1 MINFNQY
8 GAKPGV
14 ARQAG
19 LLQQQMENNSV
30 QPYVPFSQ
38 QSGLTPQVAPQDLVL
53 SAADKRKQFQQ
64 LSPADQAKYIQQLS
78 PADRL
83 KQFLQPGG
91 SK

>member
-19 LLQQQMENNSV
+19 LLQQQMESNPV

-38 QSGLTPQVAPQDLVL
+38 QSYMPFSQQSGLTQKMNPKYPKLGMLGRLMEYQENQPQQGN
-53 SAADKRKQFQQ
+53 K
-64 LSPADQAKYIQQLS
+64 
-78 PADRL
+78 
-83 KQFLQPGG
+83 
-91 SK
+91 

>member
-19 LLQQQMENNSV
+19 LLQQQMESNPV

-38 QSGLTPQVAPQDLVL
+38 QSGLTPQVAPQVAPQARVL
-53 SAADKRKQFQQ
+53 SSHLGERVFQILTGIGMDGTVLEHSQ
-64 LSPADQAKYIQQLS
+64 
-78 PADRL
+78 
-83 KQFLQPGG
+83 GG
-91 SK
+91 K

>member
-38 QSGLTPQVAPQDLVL
+38 QSGLTPQVAPQALV
-53 SAADKRKQFQQ
+53 
-64 LSPADQAKYIQQLS
+64 LSPADTLNQLIS
-78 PADRL
+78 GVMLLNRGSSSTT
-83 KQFLQPGG
+83 QSNQSGG
-91 SK
+91 GK

>member
-19 LLQQQMENNSV
+19 LLQQQMESNPV

-38 QSGLTPQVAPQDLVL
+38 QSGLTPQVAPQAQVL
-53 SAADKRKQFQQ
+53 SR
-64 LSPADQAKYIQQLS
+64 
-78 PADRL
+78 ADRL
-83 KQFLQPGG
+83 RLFRRQYVENQFAQPQGG
-91 SK
+91 K

>member
-19 LLQQQMENNSV
+19 LLQQQMESNPV

-38 QSGLTPQVAPQDLVL
+38 QSGLTPQVAPQALVL
-53 SAADKRKQFQQ
+53 SAADKLKQFQQ
-64 LSPADQAKYIQQLS
+64 LSPADKQKQFEQLSTADKIKQIQQL
-78 PADRL
+78 RGN
-83 KQFLQPGG
+83 K
-91 SK
+91 

>member
-19 LLQQQMENNSV
+19 LLQQQMENNPV

-38 QSGLTPQVAPQDLVL
+38 QSGLTPQVAPQVAPQTLVL
-53 SAADKRKQFQQ
+53 STADK
-64 LSPADQAKYIQQLS
+64 
-78 PADRL
+78 L
-83 KQFLQPGG
+83 KQFEQLSTADKVRQIQQRGN
-91 SK
+91 K

>member
-19 LLQQQMENNSV
+19 LLQQQMESNPV

-38 QSGLTPQVAPQDLVL
+38 QSGLTPQVAPQVAPKALV
-53 SAADKRKQFQQ
+53 
-64 LSPADQAKYIQQLS
+64 LSPADT
-78 PADRL
+78 L
-83 KQFLQPGG
+83 KQLISGVMWPNRGSSSTTQSNQSGG
-91 SK
+91 GK

>member
-19 LLQQQMENNSV
+19 LLQQQMESNPV

-38 QSGLTPQVAPQDLVL
+38 QSGLTPQVAPQVAPQALVL
-53 SAADKRKQFQQ
+53 STADKVKQFQRLSSADKLKQFQQ
-64 LSPADQAKYIQQLS
+64 S
-78 PADRL
+78 
-83 KQFLQPGG
+83 GG
-91 SK
+91 NK

>member
-19 LLQQQMENNSV
+19 LLQQQMESNPV

-38 QSGLTPQVAPQDLVL
+38 QSGLTPQVAPQAQVL
-53 SAADKRKQFQQ
+53 SM
-64 LSPADQAKYIQQLS
+64 
-78 PADRL
+78 ADRL
-83 KQFLQPGG
+83 RLFRRQYGENQFAQPQGG
-91 SK
+91 K

>member
-19 LLQQQMENNSV
+19 LLQQQMESNPV

-38 QSGLTPQVAPQDLVL
+38 QSGLTPQVAPQAQVL
-53 SAADKRKQFQQ
+53 SR
-64 LSPADQAKYIQQLS
+64 
-78 PADRL
+78 ADRL
-83 KQFLQPGG
+83 RLFRRQYGENQFAQPQGG
-91 SK
+91 T

>member
-19 LLQQQMENNSV
+19 LLQQQMESNPV

-38 QSGLTPQVAPQDLVL
+38 QSGLTPQVAPQAQVL
-53 SAADKRKQFQQ
+53 SR
-64 LSPADQAKYIQQLS
+64 
-78 PADRL
+78 ADRL
-83 KQFLQPGG
+83 RLFRRQYGENQFLQPQGG
-91 SK
+91 K

>member
-53 SAADKRKQFQQ
+53 STADKLKQFQPLSTADKVKQFQQ
-64 LSPADQAKYIQQLS
+64 L
-78 PADRL
+78 
-83 KQFLQPGG
+83 GG
-91 SK
+91 NK

>member
-19 LLQQQMENNSV
+19 LLQQQMESNPV

-38 QSGLTPQVAPQDLVL
+38 QSGLTPQVAPQV
-53 SAADKRKQFQQ
+53 APQAR
-64 LSPADQAKYIQQLS
+64 LSPHLGQRVFQILTGIGMDGTVLEHKPQ
-78 PADRL
+78 
-83 KQFLQPGG
+83 GG
-91 SK
+91 K

>member
-38 QSGLTPQVAPQDLVL
+38 QSGLTPQVAPQALVL
-53 SAADKRKQFQQ
+53 STADKLKQFQQLSPADKRKQFQQ
-64 LSPADQAKYIQQLS
+64 LSPADQ
-78 PADRL
+78 L
-83 KQFLQPGG
+83 KQFQQLRGN
-91 SK
+91 K